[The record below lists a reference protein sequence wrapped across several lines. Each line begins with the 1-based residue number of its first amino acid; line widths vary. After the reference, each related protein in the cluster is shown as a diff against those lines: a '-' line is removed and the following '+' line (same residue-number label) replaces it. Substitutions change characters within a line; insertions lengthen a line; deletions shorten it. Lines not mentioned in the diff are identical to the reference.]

1 MLLLRLAWRNLGRNK
16 RRTGLTLAAA
26 LFATLLSL
34 LNLAIS
40 AGSQKRWVANAV
52 ELYPGHFEVSARG
65 YRDSRS
71 LDDALVLSGE
81 QRAALDALPG
91 AAGWAPRLEAFG
103 LISAD
108 SEHATGRGVQLFGVD
123 AARERGLS
131 RLLRALRPDGAAP
144 VRAAAGGARQIALGD
159 LLARNL
165 GAALGDDVIVVGSD
179 AFGSQAADRFR
190 LVGTFHVGADELD
203 GYGALVDLGELRDFL
218 AAGEGLSHV
227 AVFAR
232 DTRALPAIAERLD
245 AAFPAERYEVLGW
258 PELVPELVQF
268 IQMGD
273 VGDWVQNG
281 LLLIVVAFG
290 LLNTVLMSVFERV
303 REFGVL
309 RAIGMRPRTVFGLV
323 LLESLLLSLLGI
335 ALGFAVGIPL
345 VLYLSGHPIPLT
357 GRDVRAAIE
366 VFGIEPVIQFALSRS
381 SLVALPLVL
390 LGVGALAS
398 VLPAIR
404 ASRGRPVDALRA
416 T

>member
-1 MLLLRLAWRNLGRNK
+1 MMLLRLAWRNLGRNK
-16 RRTGLTLAAA
+16 RRTGLTVAAA
-26 LFATLLSL
+26 VFATLLAL

-65 YRDSRS
+65 YRDSRA
-71 LDDALVLSGE
+71 LEDALALSPE
-81 QRAALDALPG
+81 QRAALDALPEG
-91 AAGWAPRLEAFG
+91 AGWAPRLEAFG

-108 SEHATGRGVQLFGVD
+108 SEHATGRGVQLLGVD
-123 AARERGLS
+123 AEREQRLS
-131 RLLRALRPDGAAP
+131 RLLRAL
-144 VRAAAGGARQIALGD
+144 AAGGSAPARAAGGGPRQIALGD

-165 GAALGDDVIVVGSD
+165 GAAIGDDVIVVSAD

-190 LVGTFHVGADELD
+190 VVGTFHVGSDELD
-203 GYGALVDLGELRDFL
+203 GYGALVDLGELQEFL
-218 AAGEGLSHV
+218 AAGDGLSHV
-227 AVFAR
+227 AVFAP
-232 DTRALPAIAERLD
+232 DTRALPAISARLH
-245 AAFPAERYEVLGW
+245 AVFPADRYEVLSW
-258 PELVPELVQF
+258 PQLVPELVQF
-268 IQMGD
+268 IEMGD

-309 RAIGMRPRTVFGLV
+309 RALGMRPRTVFGLV
-323 LLESLLLSLLGI
+323 LLESLLLSLIGI
-335 ALGFAVGIPL
+335 ALGFAIGVPL
-345 VLYLSGHPIPLT
+345 VLWLQGHPIPLT
-357 GRDVRAAIE
+357 GEDTRAAMQ

-390 LGVGALAS
+390 LAVGALAS
-398 VLPAIR
+398 LLPAVR

>member
-1 MLLLRLAWRNLGRNK
+1 MMLLRMAWRNLGRNK
-16 RRTGLTLAAA
+16 RRSALTLAAA
-26 LFATLLSL
+26 VFATLLCVV
-34 LNLAIS
+34 NLAIS

-65 YRDSRS
+65 YRDSHA
-71 LDDALVLSGE
+71 LDDALVLSPE

-108 SEHATGRGVQLFGVD
+108 SERATGRGVQLFGID

-131 RLLRALRPDGAAP
+131 RLVRSLREDGAAP
-144 VRAAAGGARQIALGD
+144 QRAAPGGPRQIALGD

-165 GAALGDDVIVVGSD
+165 GAKLGDDVIVVSAD

-190 LVGTFHVGADELD
+190 VVGTFHVAADELD
-203 GYGALVDLGELRDFL
+203 GYGALVDLGELQEFL
-218 AAGEGLSHV
+218 SAGERLSH
-227 AVFAR
+227 AAIFAR
-232 DTRALPAIAERLD
+232 DTRALPAISARLRET
-245 AAFPAERYEVLGW
+245 FPADRYEVLSW

-268 IQMGD
+268 IEMGD
-273 VGDWVQNG
+273 VGDWFQNG

-309 RAIGMRPRTVFGLV
+309 RALGLRPRAVFGLV
-323 LLESLLLSLLGI
+323 VLESLLLSLLGI
-335 ALGFAVGIPL
+335 ALGFALGIPL
-345 VLYLSGHPIPLT
+345 VLYLEKHPIPLSA
-357 GRDVRAAIE
+357 DVGKAIE
-366 VFGIEPVIQFALSRS
+366 VFGLEPVIQFALSRS

-398 VLPAIR
+398 LLPAIR